1 MQVEALA
8 QGRNLVRHV
17 LGPLLGR
24 ESPALG
30 VEIKQSVLLYHDRHA
45 LGLVPQGVDAL
56 FLPGQLHRVGS
67 IRHQPHLLN
76 LHAQVSLVQTSD
88 GQLLADSI
96 QGYRIRIGFHSGNG
110 GQAVRTQNIKHF
122 VHDLGRHADRRQAE
136 QTKAEKT
143 ELLHVS
149 ICLRLRGSN
158 LRKVSDIAM
167 QIPAVNHSPI
177 IIYRLSF
184 TINSYLCTVKLKL

>member
-1 MQVEALA
+1 MSSSTTT
-8 QGRNLVRHV
+8 GMPLVWCR
-17 LGPLLGR
+17 R
-24 ESPALG
+24 ESMRCFCRASFTESAAYVTSL
-30 VEIKQSVLLYHDRHA
+30 IC
-45 LGLVPQGVDAL
+45 
-56 FLPGQLHRVGS
+56 S
-67 IRHQPHLLN
+67 ISMRR
-76 LHAQVSLVQTSD
+76 
-88 GQLLADSI
+88 LASF
-96 QGYRIRIGFHSGNG
+96 RRAAANG

>member
-30 VEIKQSVLLYHDRHA
+30 VEIKQSVLLYHDGHA

-88 GQLLADSI
+88 GQLLADFV
-96 QGYRIRIGFHSGNG
+96 QGYRIRIGTP
-110 GQAVRTQNIKHF
+110 AT
-122 VHDLGRHADRRQAE
+122 ADRLSVPKISSTLSMTWADTPTAGKQSRQR
-136 QTKAEKT
+136 QK
-143 ELLHVS
+143 
-149 ICLRLRGSN
+149 RRN
-158 LRKVSDIAM
+158 FFM
-167 QIPAVNHSPI
+167 F
-177 IIYRLSF
+177 LSV
-184 TINSYLCTVKLKL
+184 YV